1 MIFLNNLN
9 KIFMSK
15 DYPDGQGVSVS
26 ASASASDSDSE
37 GSYDGSNSNSG
48 DDKKDSSV
56 ISGKVVRPAPS
67 KEPNPLIVEE
77 LREDNAEYLAQFK
90 TKEIKIKIGGEDSDF
105 TPFDRRSGLEEVKAG
120 GSKVDKK
127 RKQSESPA
135 AKDPADVPGDVGGRD
150 TDFTPVVPG
159 SRLGEVD
166 ERDKAGQK
174 RKKSESPANYGGAKD
189 PADYGGAKD
198 PADLFRA
205 VRRRLLVNKST
216 QTTPYQ
222 GNSPT
227 ERLVPAPAPSSPGQ
241 GGVGKGRTVPSP
253 S

>member
-1 MIFLNNLN
+1 
-9 KIFMSK
+9 MSK

-26 ASASASDSDSE
+26 ASASDSE

-56 ISGKVVRPAPS
+56 ISCNVVRPAPS

-77 LREDNAEYLAQFK
+77 LREDNAEYLKQFE
-90 TKEIKIKIGGEDSDF
+90 TQEKEIGGANSNF
-105 TPFDRRSGLEEVKAG
+105 TRFVPGSRLGAVNAG

>member
-26 ASASASDSDSE
+26 ASASDSE

-56 ISGKVVRPAPS
+56 ISCNVVRPAPS

-77 LREDNAEYLAQFK
+77 LREDNAEYLKKFITQE
-90 TKEIKIKIGGEDSDF
+90 KEIGGANSNFTRFVPGSRLGEVNAGDS
-105 TPFDRRSGLEEVKAG
+105 KAG
-120 GSKVDKK
+120 QK
-127 RKQSESPA
+127 RKKSESPA

-150 TDFTPVVPG
+150 TDFTRFVRG
-159 SRLGEVD
+159 SGLGAVNAGD
-166 ERDKAGQK
+166 SKVASDKVGQK
-174 RKKSESPANYGGAKD
+174 RKKSESPAAKD
-189 PADYGGAKD
+189 PADC
-198 PADLFRA
+198 FRA
-205 VRRRLLVNKST
+205 VRGSNSSLNAGGSYSGGLLVNKST

-227 ERLVPAPAPSSPGQ
+227 EKLVPAPAPLSPGQ
-241 GGVGKGRTVPSP
+241 GGVGKEKGLSP

>member
-1 MIFLNNLN
+1 
-9 KIFMSK
+9 MSK

-26 ASASASDSDSE
+26 ASASDSE

-56 ISGKVVRPAPS
+56 ISCNVVRPAPS

-77 LREDNAEYLAQFK
+77 LREDNAEYLKKFITQE
-90 TKEIKIKIGGEDSDF
+90 KEIGGANSNF
-105 TPFDRRSGLEEVKAG
+105 TRFVRRSGLEEVKAG
-120 GSKVDKK
+120 DSKAGQK
-127 RKQSESPA
+127 RKKSESPA

-150 TDFTPVVPG
+150 TDFTRFVRG
-159 SRLGEVD
+159 SGLGAVNAGD
-166 ERDKAGQK
+166 SKVASDKVGQK
-174 RKKSESPANYGGAKD
+174 RKKSESPAAKD
-189 PADYGGAKD
+189 PADC
-198 PADLFRA
+198 FRA
-205 VRRRLLVNKST
+205 VRRVLLVNKST

-241 GGVGKGRTVPSP
+241 GGVGKEKGLSP